1 MKRTALLILAG
12 VLFTAAGV
20 SAESFKRVVLYQDMA
35 YLTTEKMA
43 REGKVS
49 IDAPAEL
56 IRDSVSIV
64 PSKGGTVKSLTIEP
78 KRFTSGRAKGLID
91 LLAEKKAGLEAKKR
105 LQKTFEREIE
115 LIFEAAAAKDK
126 EATFSRTRM
135 SDALSFI
142 DTRVSALNAKNI
154 ALGGEIEKLTTEVK
168 DLEEQLGEIS
178 KKQGYEITAELDSD
192 RPVEVSYAVRGGS
205 WKPEYT
211 VYANTLK
218 GEMRI
223 ETNALIRQ
231 TTGTDWDAE
240 ELSVAT
246 GRPSFGIQAPE
257 LYPWYIGAPRYNA
270 RDVLKSKAMMEAAPA
285 PSAMAEEM
293 VQDYEPE
300 VKATA
305 ASYIIGAAGSAK
317 LPGDGTQKSV
327 TIQKKTLQTKMDR
340 LTAPR
345 ADSAVFLRGETEW
358 NGNVPILAGVYS
370 AFLDGEFMGKGSF
383 RNVQPGE
390 KITVDL
396 GRDEGIKVERK
407 EKVFHENTI
416 TGKDRTTYSYTVN
429 LKNTRTT
436 PVSITLKDQIPVS
449 QDESVT
455 VDLVEAKPKAVPDEN
470 GILVWNLEFKPGE
483 EKNVT
488 FSYSVKGMPAF

>member
-1 MKRTALLILAG
+1 
-12 VLFTAAGV
+12 
-20 SAESFKRVVLYQDMA
+20 VLYQDMA
-35 YLTTEKMA
+35 YLTTEKTA
-43 REGKVS
+43 KAGKVT

-78 KRFTSGRAKGLID
+78 KRFTSGKAKGLID
-91 LLAEKKAGLEAKKR
+91 LLAEKKANLEAKKR

-115 LIFEAAAAKDK
+115 LIFEAAAKDK
-126 EATFSRTRM
+126 EATFSRTRV

-142 DTRVSALNAKNI
+142 DTRVNALNAKSI
-154 ALGGEIEKLTTEVK
+154 ALGNEIEKLAVEVK

-178 KKQGYEITAELDSD
+178 KRQGYEITGELDSD
-192 RPVEVSYAVRGGS
+192 RPVQVSYAVRGGS

-211 VYANTLK
+211 VYANTAK
-218 GEMRI
+218 GEMWI

-257 LYPWYIGAPRYNA
+257 LYPWYIGAPRYKA
-270 RDVLKSKAMMEAAPA
+270 RDMLKSKAMMEAAPA
-285 PSAMAEEM
+285 PAAMAEEM
-293 VQDYEPE
+293 ERDYEPG

-345 ADSAVFLRGETEW
+345 ADSAVFLRGETTW
-358 NGNVPILAGVYS
+358 NGNVPILAGTYS

-383 RNVQPGE
+383 KNVQPGE

-396 GRDEGIKVERK
+396 GRDEGVKVERK

-416 TGKDRTTYSYTVN
+416 TGKDRTTYSYAISM
-429 LKNTRTT
+429 KNTRTI
-436 PVSITLKDQIPVS
+436 PVRITLKDQIPIS

-455 VDLVEAKPKAVPDEN
+455 VNLIDANPKVAPDEN
-470 GILVWNLEFKPGE
+470 GILSWDLEFKPGE
-483 EKNVT
+483 EKVVT
-488 FSYSVKGMPAF
+488 FSYSIKGMPAF